1 MIVLR
6 HCQSEFNLHFTRT
19 RQDPGIVDPVLTPFG
34 EEQAAQAARAL
45 AELEITRILVSPY
58 TRALQTAAPIARD
71 RGLTPVVTPLI
82 GERCAFIC
90 DIGTPAS
97 VLATRWPGI
106 DFRHLEEVWWPQVI
120 EVEDDVVARADRFRS
135 QMTAQL
141 QAGEPEAG
149 LAQAGMT
156 LVVSH
161 WGFLLALSGNSLQNG
176 CFMRIDPGHRPPM
189 PLVWQ
194 H

>member
-19 RQDPGIVDPVLTPFG
+19 RCDPGIVDPGLTPLG
-34 EEQAAQAARAL
+34 EEQARQSAL
-45 AELEITRILVSPY
+45 ALDGIEITRILVSPY
-58 TRALQTAAPIARD
+58 TRALQTAAPIARA
-71 RGLTPVVTPLI
+71 RGLTPLVTPLI

-97 VLATRWPGI
+97 VLAGRWPEI
-106 DFRHLEEVWWPQVI
+106 DFSHLGEVWWPQVT
-120 EVEDDVVARADRFRS
+120 EVEDDVVERADRFRREMS
-135 QMTAQL
+135 
-141 QAGEPEAG
+141 PP
-149 LAQAGMT
+149 AQAGTT

-161 WGFLLALSGNSLQNG
+161 WGFLLALSGTSLQNG
-176 CFMRIDPGHRPPM
+176 CFLRIDPASRPAM